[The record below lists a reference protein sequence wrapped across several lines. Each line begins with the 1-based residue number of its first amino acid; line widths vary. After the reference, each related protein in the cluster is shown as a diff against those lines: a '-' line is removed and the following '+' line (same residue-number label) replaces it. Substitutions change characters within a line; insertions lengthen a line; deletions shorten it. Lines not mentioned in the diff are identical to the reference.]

1 LLAFTIC
8 VIFACAICMTPQCA
22 TAAASE
28 GAAMT
33 PHSWNIHKISIED
46 LGNLFET
53 WCLLQF
59 FSCYFYWLIFHVE
72 RPARP

>member
-1 LLAFTIC
+1 LLATIC

-33 PHSWNIHKISIED
+33 GEELNRMED
-46 LGNLFET
+46 SVGLEDEQGGRAASGTIN
-53 WCLLQF
+53 
-59 FSCYFYWLIFHVE
+59 VRGE
-72 RPARP
+72 RPQPLHRVHSILI